1 LLKKSVV
8 PYIDSTEPFKKTDY
22 LCSDF
27 PRKYYRRVIDRS
39 KNGILYSSKD
49 KPKIHIE
56 TGATICYAMHI
67 SGEIGSI
74 STHGIPISTSI
85 EDHMQKMN
93 QASSELGKLSHI
105 LITGLFKTDNPQE
118 IVELISS
125 YFIGVESVYI
135 ENTSGFIA
143 IPEEISSSGE
153 KLLITISDKDWGL
166 SVSNIID
173 NVYPDRKQIEFKYP
187 S

>member
-1 LLKKSVV
+1 
-8 PYIDSTEPFKKTDY
+8 
-22 LCSDF
+22 
-27 PRKYYRRVIDRS
+27 
-39 KNGILYSSKD
+39 
-49 KPKIHIE
+49 
-56 TGATICYAMHI
+56 
-67 SGEIGSI
+67 
-74 STHGIPISTSI
+74 
-85 EDHMQKMN
+85 MN